1 LRSRGDYERL
11 TNPLTLRK
19 TRDCILNHFTKMAF
33 SRQVP
38 TAIGF
43 DMTTEVFRR
52 RAADCLRWAQE
63 AANERTRGLWL
74 NMAQIWLDRA
84 ENSERIQQI
93 VRPDYQ
99 MGATHNLYGSA

>member
-1 LRSRGDYERL
+1 
-11 TNPLTLRK
+11 
-19 TRDCILNHFTKMAF
+19 MAF

-43 DMTTEVFRR
+43 DVTTEVFRR

-63 AANERTRGLWL
+63 AANERTKGLWL

-84 ENSERIQQI
+84 ENPRRIQQI
-93 VRPDYQ
+93 VRPDNQ
-99 MGATHNLYGSA
+99 TGAQRNL